1 MKRLTPLVTTLAI
14 VVTLAAASASNV
26 RAQLIEGGILADA
39 ALNVSDGT
47 TFGLGGRLGVYAFR
61 TGDFQWKID
70 GAFDYLFVSCSEVV
84 AENCW
89 AWQGHV
95 NLLATRS
102 FGAPIQGYGGI
113 GAVYQRF
120 RLTGGSTDAST
131 DASGVNLILGAK
143 FPTTSWLRP
152 FFEVRG
158 ALLSGSAE
166 NVLFF
171 SLGFLFGGGPTEP
184 GIEY

>member
-1 MKRLTPLVTTLAI
+1 MTRPSSLRPTIVLAALLLAI
-14 VVTLAAASASNV
+14 SGSAA
-26 RAQLIEGGILADA
+26 RAQLIEGGLLADA

-61 TGDFQWKID
+61 TGDFHWKID

-84 AENCW
+84 AESCW

-102 FGAPIQGYGGI
+102 FGSPVQGYGGF
-113 GAVYQRF
+113 GAVYERF
-120 RLTGGSTDAST
+120 RLRGGTTDAST
-131 DASGVNLILGAK
+131 DAAGVNVILGAK

-166 NVLFF
+166 NALFF

-184 GIEY
+184 GLEY

>member
-1 MKRLTPLVTTLAI
+1 MKRLTSFVLSLTTVAVLV
-14 VVTLAAASASNV
+14 AASSSNA

-61 TGDFQWKID
+61 TGDFHWKVD
-70 GAFDYLFVSCSEVV
+70 GAFDYLFSSCSEVV
-84 AENCW
+84 AESCW

-102 FGAPIQGYGGI
+102 FGSPVQGYGGI

-120 RLTGGSTDAST
+120 KLSGSTDAST
-131 DASGVNLILGAK
+131 DASGVNVILGAK

-158 ALLSGSAE
+158 ALMSGSTE
-166 NVLFF
+166 NILFF

-184 GIEY
+184 AIEY

>member
-1 MKRLTPLVTTLAI
+1 MKRPTSLIITFALGAVLLSVPGS
-14 VVTLAAASASNV
+14 AA
-26 RAQLIEGGILADA
+26 RAQLIEGGVLADA

-61 TGDFQWKID
+61 TGDFHWKID

-84 AENCW
+84 AEDCW

-95 NLLATRS
+95 NFLATRS
-102 FGAPIQGYGGI
+102 FGSPIQGYGGI

-120 RLTGGSTDAST
+120 RLSGTSETSADAT
-131 DASGVNLILGAK
+131 GVNVLLGAK

-158 ALLSGSAE
+158 ALFSGSTE

-184 GIEY
+184 GIHY